1 MYTGRNSLKAH
12 DYMLFAQDVF
22 ADWAQKM
29 RDAVRATGSQQLVTV
44 GQDEGGVMDR
54 PSPAYYGRALDFVTN
69 HTWWQ
74 NDSLLWDS
82 LVAKQPGQSL
92 LIQETGLQRELT
104 LDELARF
111 SVEQEANLF
120 ERKVATSLIQ
130 SSGTIEWLWNSN
142 SYMTEEMKRPSVL
155 YGRRDREAG
164 GECSPRFR
172 GAIEAD

>member
-1 MYTGRNSLKAH
+1 MWDLINEPSISKRLWTMRPNDDWIETEKWNEWLAKKYPDREALAAAWNMRVASVAENVSLPQEIEFNPRGMYTGRNSLKAH

-22 ADWAQKM
+22 ADWTQTM

-82 LVAKQPGQSL
+82 LVAKQPGK
-92 LIQETGLQRELT
+92 
-104 LDELARF
+104 RF
-111 SVEQEANLF
+111 LYRKQAYSAN
-120 ERKVATSLIQ
+120 
-130 SSGTIEWLWNSN
+130 
-142 SYMTEEMKRPSVL
+142 
-155 YGRRDREAG
+155 
-164 GECSPRFR
+164 
-172 GAIEAD
+172 